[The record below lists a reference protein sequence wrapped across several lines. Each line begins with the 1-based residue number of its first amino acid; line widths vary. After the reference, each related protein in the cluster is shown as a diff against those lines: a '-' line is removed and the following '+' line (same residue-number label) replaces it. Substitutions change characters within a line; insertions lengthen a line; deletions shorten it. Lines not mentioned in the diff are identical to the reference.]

1 MSALSSSPHGES
13 LGHLLITAPQTTSP
27 RLSWSFSY
35 FLLPGTPGWDRKA
48 SLPVHTPP
56 PPSHRPIRDDEK
68 QAMRWF
74 AMLVMLD
81 HPDSRQMSGQG
92 NQHLNTQCTRPVP
105 TPSDLRGSFGKAA
118 AATDRQCEAEF
129 PISRRHG
136 FFRMA
141 VGVGNQS
148 ALPVQAFKQWL
159 TLVLYRGV
167 SKLDFFNA

>member
-1 MSALSSSPHGES
+1 MSNSNTTRLFTSQPQVLHLQSESCPGLLRSMCVLMSALSSSPHGES

-118 AATDRQCEAEF
+118 EATD
-129 PISRRHG
+129 
-136 FFRMA
+136 
-141 VGVGNQS
+141 
-148 ALPVQAFKQWL
+148 
-159 TLVLYRGV
+159 
-167 SKLDFFNA
+167 